1 MHGTHTPSS
10 TGCTAKLR
18 IPLRSTLRTFAP
30 VMLLRWVLRTVTRP
44 EDPVMLTPVM
54 APVIQNVVL
63 LSLHES
69 ERSKAILHAPR
80 RRRGRGAHGQGGEL
94 LLAKSR
100 VSRAPPT
107 RAEAPGLV
115 ARLPALEDD
124 QEHSRGRRTGT
135 RRPEML
141 RAERD
146 SAGELQR
153 ALGRGGAGGAEAG
166 VRQADQRGA
175 ATHGHTLPGTGSR
188 RRKPSMCAGN
198 SRARKQHKQQHV
210 LAGRPP
216 QNQRQTRKQP
226 ARRGRQCWG
235 GAHL

>member
-1 MHGTHTPSS
+1 
-10 TGCTAKLR
+10 
-18 IPLRSTLRTFAP
+18 
-30 VMLLRWVLRTVTRP
+30 
-44 EDPVMLTPVM
+44 MLTPVM

-198 SRARKQHKQQHV
+198 SRARKQ
-210 LAGRPP
+210 GRPQRAGTLWRAHAKAHAAALRQAKSWTGGRRAPLAIGKSKQEAQHRSSFIILGLLSP
-216 QNQRQTRKQP
+216 Q
-226 ARRGRQCWG
+226 
-235 GAHL
+235 